1 MCKNVKIVNIYG
13 FISDFEAFNA
23 YFIVVDSK
31 YESTIDG
38 AQTKVMIKMQACK
51 HDRHPHPFVMWSL
64 KKH

>member
-38 AQTKVMIKMQACK
+38 AQTKVMIKMQTCK
-51 HDRHPHPFVMWSL
+51 HDPHPHPFVMWLL